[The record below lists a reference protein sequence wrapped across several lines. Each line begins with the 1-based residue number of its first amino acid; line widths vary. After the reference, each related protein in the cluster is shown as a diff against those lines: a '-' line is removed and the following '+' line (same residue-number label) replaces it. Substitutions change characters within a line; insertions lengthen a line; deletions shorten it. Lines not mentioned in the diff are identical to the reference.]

1 MNKAP
6 ARILYLH
13 ETSKISGAENSLIN
27 LVKNIDRSKF
37 SPIFILPQD
46 GPLASE
52 LRKLDVEVI
61 FMEFPRIRK
70 GRKVLSTIRKI
81 LKVIKEKRAQLLHSN
96 SIRTHIYAAIAARL
110 AKIPV
115 VWHERNLLT
124 NERIDPDRLFSFL
137 PDKIICNSWAI
148 ARRFIKKGRLPD
160 KVSVIYNGVD
170 TRQFNPQTSGAKIR
184 NEFSLG
190 DSTILV
196 GMISRLGP
204 DKGQDHFLQAAKMLL
219 DSASKQEIKFLVVGD
234 AVFEED
240 KWREAY
246 LENMAKELG
255 LDNRVIFT
263 GFRKDMSDVIAALDI
278 VVLAS
283 DAEPCGRVIFEAMA
297 CSKPVV
303 ATDSGGTPEIVK
315 DSETGFLFRPK
326 QPQELADKIG
336 QLIKN
341 PGLARKMGQE
351 GRKRIEADFKIED
364 NVKQIQAIYLKLLD

>member
-6 ARILYLH
+6 AIILYLH
-13 ETSKISGAENSLIN
+13 ETSKISGAENSLLN

-37 SPIFILPQD
+37 IPIFILPPD

-52 LRKLDVEVI
+52 LRKLDVEVV

-70 GRKVLSTIRKI
+70 GQNVFSTIRKI
-81 LKVIKEKRAQLLHSN
+81 RKLIKEKRVKLLHSN

-124 NERIDPDRLFSFL
+124 NERIDPDRLFYFL
-137 PDKIICNSWAI
+137 PDKIICNSRAI
-148 ARRFIKKGRLPD
+148 ARRFMKKGRLLP

-170 TRQFNPQTSGAKIR
+170 IRQFNPQTSGTKIK
-184 NEFSLG
+184 NEFGLG
-190 DSTILV
+190 DSTILI

-204 DKGQDHFLQAAKMLL
+204 DKGQDYFLQAAKMLL
-219 DSASKQEIKFLVVGD
+219 NPASKQEIKFLVVGD

-255 LDNRVIFT
+255 LDNYVIFT
-263 GFRKDMSDVIAALDI
+263 GFRKDMADVIAALDI
-278 VVLAS
+278 VVLVS
-283 DAEPCGRVIFEAMA
+283 GAEACGRVILEAMA
-297 CSKPVV
+297 CAKPMV

-315 DSETGFLFRPK
+315 DSETGFLVRPK
-326 QPQELADKIG
+326 HPEELADKIG

-351 GRKRIEADFKIED
+351 GRKRIEADFKIEN
-364 NVKQIQAIYLKLLD
+364 NVEKIQDLYLELLG